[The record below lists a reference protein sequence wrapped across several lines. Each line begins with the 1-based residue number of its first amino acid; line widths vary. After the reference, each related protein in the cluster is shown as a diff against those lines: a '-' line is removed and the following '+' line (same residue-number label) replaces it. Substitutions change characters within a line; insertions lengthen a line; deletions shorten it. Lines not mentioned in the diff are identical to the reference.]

1 MVDKIFLGL
10 GSNVGDRKE
19 YLLKSVEKL
28 NNSKKCK
35 VINSSS
41 VYETSPFGVINQQNF
56 LNAVI
61 EIKCDYS
68 ANELFELVKKIEVEL
83 GRTPSLKKWGPREI
97 DIDILFYNQLIYNQD
112 NLNIPHSEILKRD
125 FVLVPLIEIAP
136 TFVHPIYKKRMS
148 EFDVSEIE
156 HHIIHKLDYKL
167 I

>member
-1 MVDKIFLGL
+1 MDDKIFLGL

-41 VYETSPFGVINQQNF
+41 VCETSPFGVINQQNF

-68 ANELFELVKKIEVEL
+68 ANELFEFVKKIEVEL

-112 NLNIPHSEILKRD
+112 NLIIPHSEILKRD

-148 EFDVSEIE
+148 EFDVSQIE
-156 HHIIHKLDYKL
+156 HHIIDKFDYKL

>member
-19 YLLKSVEKL
+19 YLLKSVERL

-61 EIKCDYS
+61 EIQCDYS
-68 ANELFELVKKIEVEL
+68 ANELFEFVKKIEVEL

-112 NLNIPHSEILKRD
+112 NLIIPHSEILKRD

-156 HHIIHKLDYKL
+156 HHIIDKFDYKL

>member
-61 EIKCDYS
+61 EIKSDYS
-68 ANELFELVKKIEVEL
+68 ANELFEFVKKIEVEL
-83 GRTPSLKKWGPREI
+83 GRTPALKKWGPREI

-112 NLNIPHSEILKRD
+112 NLIIPHSEILKRD

-156 HHIIHKLDYKL
+156 HHIIHKFDYKL